1 MEIGISLLHPVGI
14 SEMIFSNFDNNEILI
29 CILGIY
35 SDLFEAGTVKDGTVR
50 VGTVKAGTVKDGM
63 GTVRAG
69 TVKAGTMTAG
79 TVKAGIV
86 NGSQGRLGS
95 QK

>member
-1 MEIGISLLHPVGI
+1 M
-14 SEMIFSNFDNNEILI
+14 
-29 CILGIY
+29 
-35 SDLFEAGTVKDGTVR
+35 KD
-50 VGTVKAGTVKDGM
+50 

-69 TVKAGTMTAG
+69 TVTAG

-86 NGSQGRLGS
+86 NGSQGGLGS